1 MIKDIVVK
9 LSVGERASP
18 AEDYAISVAAAFDA
32 HVVGIAFLYYPIV
45 PVGDGAYTLADI
57 YGSSSGAGNVP
68 PK

>member
-45 PVGDGAYTLADI
+45 PVADGGYALADI
-57 YGSSSGAGNVP
+57 YGSGSGAGNVP

>member
-9 LSVGERASP
+9 LSVGERGSP
-18 AEDYAISVAAAFDA
+18 AEDYAVSVAAAFDA

-45 PVGDGAYTLADI
+45 PVTDGGYTFYDI
-57 YGSSSGAGNVP
+57 YGSRSGTGKSP

>member
-18 AEDYAISVAAAFDA
+18 AEDYAVSVAAAFDA
-32 HVVGIAFLYYPIV
+32 HVVGIAFLFHPVV
-45 PVGDGAYTLADI
+45 PVADGGYTLADI
-57 YGSSSGAGNVP
+57 YGSRSGGGNVP